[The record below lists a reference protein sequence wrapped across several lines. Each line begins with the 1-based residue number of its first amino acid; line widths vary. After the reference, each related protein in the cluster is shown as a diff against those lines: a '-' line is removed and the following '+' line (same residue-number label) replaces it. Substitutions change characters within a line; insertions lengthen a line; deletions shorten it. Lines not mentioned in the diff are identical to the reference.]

1 MGQSSIK
8 VFKLLLLLLER
19 KKEKEKKID
28 VTKLYENFNKD
39 TCIVTDRGK
48 NKSIKSIDTYILT
61 DHRYSC
67 FFDRQQNSVAR
78 TVELQS
84 QPT

>member
-19 KKEKEKKID
+19 KEKEKEKKMD
-28 VTKLYENFNKD
+28 VTKLHKNFNKD
-39 TCIVTDRGK
+39 TFIVTDRGQ

-67 FFDRQQNSVAR
+67 FLTDSK
-78 TVELQS
+78 TVS
-84 QPT
+84 QGH